1 MEAKEEQSERQ
12 FHRSS
17 RCHGSSLCNSLLW
30 AFSSSSSSLTKHAVA
45 KCGKLLLTSDVFDG
59 KRSRQT
65 LATSLPHCYTW
76 FSPCQ
81 PPCFELSR
89 QILYSCLKLANANL
103 RASTSSS
110 HVGAWWCHGACFL
123 LVAPTHCWG
132 YRKLY
137 MIEQL
142 VSRAARCNKEKV
154 SLREWEK
161 WHPSSGYAQ
170 TN

>member
-12 FHRSS
+12 IHRSS
-17 RCHGSSLCNSLLW
+17 RCHGSSFCNSLLW

-45 KCGKLLLTSDVFDG
+45 KCGKLLLTSDVFDS

-65 LATSLPHCYTW
+65 LATSLPPCYTW

-81 PPCFELSR
+81 SPCFELSR

-110 HVGAWWCHGACFL
+110 HVGAWWCLLPPSCAYPFL
-123 LVAPTHCWG
+123 RIPQTIHDWAAVFTS
-132 YRKLY
+132 RKVQQGKSVTKG
-137 MIEQL
+137 I
-142 VSRAARCNKEKV
+142 RKV
-154 SLREWEK
+154 TS
-161 WHPSSGYAQ
+161 
-170 TN
+170 